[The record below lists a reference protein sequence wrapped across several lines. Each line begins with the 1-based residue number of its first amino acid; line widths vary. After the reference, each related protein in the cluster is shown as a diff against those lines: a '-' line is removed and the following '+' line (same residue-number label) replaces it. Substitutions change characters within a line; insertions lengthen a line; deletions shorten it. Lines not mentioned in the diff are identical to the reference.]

1 MLWPPS
7 GRSTAASEGGPQ
19 RRPLACRTPSCFHR
33 AVSIARVPLARL
45 AHVAFS
51 DATLRRMRFDLHRV
65 RTRLKRFRD
74 RDVVPRWPRVHLGA
88 GSRRVPG
95 WLNVDVRG
103 SDYDLDLA
111 SGSLPWRTN
120 SVACVVSEHMI
131 EHLELRTELVPL
143 LSELGRVIRPG
154 GEIWL
159 SCPDIEK
166 VCKSYLD
173 HRMVDLLEDRRTR
186 FPGYSLGGAPTSHM
200 INDLFHQSGQHE
212 NLFDFELL
220 EWALTSSGFDDVR
233 RISEAD
239 LLARFPEFPERG
251 DDLQSLYVRA
261 SLRS

>member
-1 MLWPPS
+1 VRRL
-7 GRSTAASEGGPQ
+7 GRK
-19 RRPLACRTPSCFHR
+19 PLAS
-33 AVSIARVPLARL
+33 L
-45 AHVAFS
+45 AHFVFS
-51 DATLRRMRFDLHRV
+51 DSTLWAMRSDLHRL
-65 RTRLKRFRD
+65 RTRLKTRKD
-74 RDVVPRWPRVHLGA
+74 RDVVPRRPRVHLGA
-88 GSRRVPG
+88 GSRRVAG
-95 WLNVDVRG
+95 WLNVDVSG
-103 SDYDLDLA
+103 SDYDVDLA
-111 SGSLPWRTN
+111 SGRLPWRTN
-120 SVACVVSEHMI
+120 SVACVVSQHVI
-131 EHLELRTELVPL
+131 EHLELRTELLPL

-166 VCKSYLD
+166 VCRSYLD
-173 HRMVDLLEDRRTR
+173 HRMVDLLEDRQTR
-186 FPGYSLGGAPTSHM
+186 FPGYSLGEVPTSHM
-200 INDLFHQSGQHE
+200 INDLFHQFGQHE